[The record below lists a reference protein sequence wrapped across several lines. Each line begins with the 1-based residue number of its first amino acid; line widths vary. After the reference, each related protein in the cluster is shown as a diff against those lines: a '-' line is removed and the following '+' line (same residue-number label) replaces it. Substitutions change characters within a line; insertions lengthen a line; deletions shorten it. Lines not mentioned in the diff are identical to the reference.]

1 MTAVDRL
8 RRSITARGARL
19 ARAAGRGE
27 SGPGDAGGDR
37 AHELVDPRPAT
48 GAATSAAA
56 SPAVAAIDLSVRYRG
71 GDGHAAADA
80 LTGLTFTIEPGETLA
95 VIGEAGS
102 GKSTLATVLAGLTSR
117 TVPRGPEISGGSLH
131 VLGVDVRHVD
141 RRGDDLLELRVG
153 HVPQDASAVLDP
165 HLTAGENVALPLF
178 QRNPKLAKKV
188 AGGIV
193 AEAIDAMHLT
203 LATIPRYPHELSRGQ
218 RQRLAIARALVLEP
232 DLLVADEPTS
242 GVDATLRASILDHLA
257 EVQRRRRFAAF
268 IVSSEIGEIRRLSR
282 RLAVLHRGSI
292 VGMGGIDE
300 VLGDPT
306 HPYVERLAA
315 LSRG

>member
-1 MTAVDRL
+1 MTAVDRV
-8 RRSITARGARL
+8 RSAVTSRGARTARLSVGRHDAHPAAEHPAPSDL
-19 ARAAGRGE
+19 A
-27 SGPGDAGGDR
+27 P
-37 AHELVDPRPAT
+37 V
-48 GAATSAAA
+48 
-56 SPAVAAIDLSVRYRG
+56 VARDLSVRYRG
-71 GDGHAAADA
+71 GEGHRPIQA
-80 LTGLTFTIEPGETLA
+80 LTGVSLEIGTGETLA

-102 GKSTLATVLAGLTSR
+102 GKSTLATVIAGLTSR
-117 TVPRGPEISGGSLH
+117 TVPRGPEIMGGSLD
-131 VLGVDVRHVD
+131 VLGIDVRHVG
-141 RRGDDLLELRVG
+141 RHGDDELELRVG
-153 HVPQDASAVLDP
+153 RVPQNASAVLDP

-178 QRNPKLAKKV
+178 QRNPRLAKKV

-203 LATIPRYPHELSRGQ
+203 LATIPKYPHELSRGQ

-232 DLLVADEPTS
+232 ELLVADEPTA

-257 EVQRRRRFAAF
+257 EVQRRRGFAAF
-268 IVSSEIGEIRRLSR
+268 IISSEIGEIRRLSD

-292 VGMGGIDE
+292 VGMGLIDD
-300 VLGDPT
+300 VLADPT

>member
-1 MTAVDRL
+1 MTAVDRVRSTL
-8 RRSITARGARL
+8 RARGART
-19 ARAAGRGE
+19 ARLNAG
-27 SGPGDAGGDR
+27 
-37 AHELVDPRPAT
+37 HHDPRP
-48 GAATSAAA
+48 SAERDR
-56 SPAVAAIDLSVRYRG
+56 SDLPPVAARDLSVRYRG
-71 GDGHAAADA
+71 GEGHRPTRA
-80 LTGLTFTIEPGETLA
+80 LTGVSLEIHPGETLA

-102 GKSTLATVLAGLTSR
+102 GKSTLATVIAGLTSR
-117 TVPRGPEISGGSLH
+117 TVPRGPEIVGGSLD
-131 VLGVDVRHVD
+131 VLGIDVRHVG
-141 RRGDDLLELRVG
+141 RRDDDELELRVG

-178 QRNPKLAKKV
+178 QRNPKLAKKI

-203 LATIPRYPHELSRGQ
+203 LATIPMYPHELSRGQ

-232 DLLVADEPTS
+232 ELLVADEPTT
-242 GVDATLRASILDHLA
+242 GVDATLRASIVDHLA
-257 EVQRRRRFAAF
+257 EVQRRRGFAAL
-268 IVSSEIGEIRRLSR
+268 IVSSEIGEIRRLSD

-292 VGMGGIDE
+292 VGMGRIDD

>member
-8 RRSITARGARL
+8 RRTIRARGARL
-19 ARAAGRGE
+19 AGAARGE
-27 SGPGDAGGDR
+27 GGAERSSDR
-37 AHELVDPRPAT
+37 AHRLDDPRRELRP
-48 GAATSAAA
+48 SVR
-56 SPAVAAIDLSVRYRG
+56 AVDLSVRYRG
-71 GDGHAAADA
+71 GEGHAAADA
-80 LTGLTFTIEPGETLA
+80 LTGITFDIAPGETLA

-117 TVPRGPEISGGSLH
+117 TVPRGPEITGGSLE

-141 RRGDDLLELRVG
+141 RHGDDHLELRVG

-203 LATIPRYPHELSRGQ
+203 LATIPMYPHELSRGQ

-242 GVDATLRASILDHLA
+242 GVDATLRSSILDHLA
-257 EVQRRRRFAAF
+257 EVQRRRGFAAF
-268 IVSSEIGEIRRLSR
+268 IVSSEIGEIRRLSQ
-282 RLAVLHRGSI
+282 RLAVLHHGSI

-300 VLGDPT
+300 VLGAPT